1 MNNKTLKLTTDSK
14 ITISLQGGFA
24 STPGLN
30 QDKTV
35 DLESLSSHQQQLF
48 LQAIKQDFSD
58 SMPSAAYPDQDYYL
72 LSIVNGNEE
81 HHFTLPE
88 SDAPEI
94 ITQIWNTDK
103 KGG

>member
-35 DLESLSSHQQQLF
+35 NLNSLSPHQQQLF
-48 LQAIKQDFSD
+48 RQAIEQDFSD
-58 SMPSAAYPDQDYYL
+58 SMPISPYPDQHYYL
-72 LSIVNGNEE
+72 LSIANGNEE
-81 HHFTLPE
+81 YHFTLPE
-88 SDAPEI
+88 LDAPEI
-94 ITQIWNTDK
+94 ITQIWDAHK

>member
-24 STPGLN
+24 TAPSLN

-35 DLESLSSHQQQLF
+35 NLKSLSPHQQHLF
-48 LQAIKQDFSD
+48 LQAIEQDFSD
-58 SMPSAAYPDQDYYL
+58 SMPPSPYPDQQYYL
-72 LSIVNGNEE
+72 LSIINGNEE

-94 ITQIWNTDK
+94 ITQIWDTDK